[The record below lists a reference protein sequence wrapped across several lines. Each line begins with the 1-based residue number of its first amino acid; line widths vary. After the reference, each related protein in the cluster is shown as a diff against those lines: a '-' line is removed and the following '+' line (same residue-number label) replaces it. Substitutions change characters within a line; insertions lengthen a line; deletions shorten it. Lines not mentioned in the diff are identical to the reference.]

1 MTFFSILPLN
11 TLRIFVTVWGL
22 LWGSFL
28 NVVIYRWPLG
38 LSVVSPGS
46 RCPACMKPIAAYDNI
61 PVLSYVLLRGK
72 ARCCGAK
79 MGPRYALVE
88 AMGGAL
94 SLAVF
99 ETLIAPSIGQVS
111 DGKLLALFFAYF
123 TLVMLLLAGTFI
135 DLENM
140 LLPDFV
146 TIGGTL
152 IGFATLPLRDVPWQE
167 AAIGAA
173 SGFFGVWLLFGVLYQ
188 KFRGRQGMGLGDAKL
203 MALAGAWFGFR
214 GLLFTLF
221 VGAVQGTVAAIA
233 VFLVRGRIEEPAAV
247 QRERRELKEAADAGD
262 AEAKSVL
269 EEDSLLA
276 NEPATGLLGAAIP
289 FGPFLILA
297 ILEYL
302 FLRPWLDELYASAF
316 GRS

>member
-1 MTFFSILPLN
+1 MTLLSILPLS

-22 LWGSFL
+22 LWGSFI

-61 PVLSYVLLRGK
+61 PVLSYLLLRGR

-88 AMGGAL
+88 AIGGAL

-99 ETLIAPSIGQVS
+99 ETLIAPSIGQVD
-111 DGKLLALFFAYF
+111 DGKLLALFLAYF
-123 TLVMLLLAGTFI
+123 TLAMLLLAGTFI
-135 DLENM
+135 DLEHM

-146 TIGGTL
+146 TIGGAIL
-152 IGFATLPLRDVPWQE
+152 GFATLPLRDVPWQH
-167 AAIGAA
+167 AAIASAA
-173 SGFFGVWLLFGVLYQ
+173 GFFGVWLLFGVLYQ
-188 KFRGRQGMGLGDAKL
+188 KVRGRQGMGLGDAKL
-203 MALAGAWFGFR
+203 MALAGAWFGHR
-214 GLLFTLF
+214 GLFFTLF
-221 VGAVQGTVAAIA
+221 VGALQGSIVALA
-233 VFLVRGRIEEPAAV
+233 VFLVRGRIDEPAAV
-247 QRERRELKEAADAGD
+247 QRERRELQEAANAGD

-269 EEDSLLA
+269 DEDSLLA
-276 NEPATGLLGAAIP
+276 NEPSAGLLGAAIP

-297 ILEYL
+297 IFEYL
-302 FLRPWLDELYASAF
+302 FLRPWLDELFAKF
-316 GRS
+316 LGRS

>member
-1 MTFFSILPLN
+1 MT
-11 TLRIFVTVWGL
+11 
-22 LWGSFL
+22 
-28 NVVIYRWPLG
+28 
-38 LSVVSPGS
+38 
-46 RCPACMKPIAAYDNI
+46 PIAAYDNI
-61 PVLSYVLLRGK
+61 PVVSYLLLRGK

-79 MGPRYALVE
+79 MGARYALVE
-88 AMGGAL
+88 AIGGAL

-99 ETLIAPSIGQVS
+99 ETLIAPSIGEES

-123 TLVMLLLAGTFI
+123 ALVMLLLAGAFI

-146 TIGGTL
+146 TIGGTAL
-152 IGFATLPLRDVPWQE
+152 GLATLPLRDVPWQH

-173 SGFFGVWLLFGVLYQ
+173 AGFFGVWFLFGVLY
-188 KFRGRQGMGLGDAKL
+188 KKVRGRQGMGLGDAKL
-203 MALAGAWFGFR
+203 MALAGAWFGYR

-221 VGAVQGTVAAIA
+221 VGALQGTVAAVS
-233 VFLVRGRIEEPAAV
+233 VFLVQGRIEEPTAV
-247 QRERRELKEAADAGD
+247 QRERRELQQAADAGD

-269 EEDSLLA
+269 EEDTLLA

-302 FLRPWLDELYASAF
+302 FLRPWLDEIFAKLF
-316 GRS
+316 GRA